1 MPWTPGTWGP
11 PFWKTIH
18 IVALYID
25 YLFMSKPQEA
35 LQRWDHFLRG
45 INHGLPCIQCETHF
59 RSYQKEHPPPRSSQG
74 FDNPQFLRWTI
85 RAHNDVRA
93 RNNKIM
99 PKEEDVVKAYLDG
112 RVFEMAP
119 SPHDVSLT
127 KTVSF
132 DACTQLED
140 QLIGWKI
147 GFGIACFV
155 ACVFIIA
162 LFLFMNKRSKKTQR

>member
-18 IVALYID
+18 ITALYID
-25 YLFMSKPQEA
+25 YLFTSNPQEA
-35 LQRWDHFLRG
+35 LQRWDKFLHG
-45 INHGLPCIQCETHF
+45 ITNGLPCIQCETHF

-85 RAHNDVRA
+85 QAHNDVRA

-112 RVFEMAP
+112 RVFQMSS
-119 SPHDVSLT
+119 SPHNMLLT
-127 KTVSF
+127 KTLSF

-162 LFLFMNKRSKKTQR
+162 LFLFMNKRSKKKR